1 MGGREQHSGR
11 SYSSKHPVILQG
23 KHVITKLLIRCE
35 HIRLLHCGPTLL
47 SSSLNSRVH
56 IIAER
61 RVIRSITR
69 SCVTCRRIAA
79 RPQNQMFGQ
88 LPCER
93 VTPDIVFNKVGLDYA
108 GPLLLKLGRTRKPV
122 IVKAYVCVF
131 VSLSVKAVHLE
142 LVSDLTTEA
151 FIACLRRFI
160 SRRGK
165 PVVLWSDNGKNFVGA
180 RNEIDGLTEFLNSM
194 KTQKSVSE
202 FCSTQNMQWEFIPPH
217 APHFGGL
224 WEAAVKS
231 FKLHLRKVVGNTKL
245 TFEEIST
252 VLTQIESC
260 LNSHPIVSVST
271 ESVLEALTPGH
282 FLIGRPLE
290 ALPNPSQ
297 SFQNLNLPKRWHL
310 CQALVRHF
318 WQRWSAEY
326 LVSLRRFSK
335 WHRPTRNIAVG
346 DVVLL
351 CEDNLM
357 PNTWP
362 MARVVA
368 VHRGP
373 DELVRVVTVKT
384 KSGEYRRPVV
394 KLVLLLGTEH

>member
-1 MGGREQHSGR
+1 MQWEFIPPHVPHFGGLWE
-11 SYSSKHPVILQG
+11 
-23 KHVITKLLIRCE
+23 
-35 HIRLLHCGPTLL
+35 
-47 SSSLNSRVH
+47 
-56 IIAER
+56 
-61 RVIRSITR
+61 
-69 SCVTCRRIAA
+69 AA
-79 RPQNQMFGQ
+79 
-88 LPCER
+88 
-93 VTPDIVFNKVGLDYA
+93 V
-108 GPLLLKLGRTRKPV
+108 
-122 IVKAYVCVF
+122 
-131 VSLSVKAVHLE
+131 
-142 LVSDLTTEA
+142 
-151 FIACLRRFI
+151 
-160 SRRGK
+160 
-165 PVVLWSDNGKNFVGA
+165 
-180 RNEIDGLTEFLNSM
+180 EIDGLTEFLNSM

-202 FCSTQNMQWEFIPPH
+202 FCSTQNMQWEFITPH
-217 APHFGGL
+217 VPHFGGL

-260 LNSHPIVSVST
+260 LNSRPIVSVST
-271 ESVLEALTPGH
+271 ESELEALTPGH

-297 SFQNLNLPKRWHL
+297 SFQNLNLLKRWHL

-351 CEDNLM
+351 CEDNLT